1 MIWKN
6 ALALQ
11 IDYGAGAGTASD
23 DQLVSMRGLHEL
35 PAPVC
40 LLSGKGYCKA
50 EGSRAEEDFLGNAG
64 GISGE
69 HYNRAWYLPA
79 DVPFYPG
86 RGAFGLLK
94 NDFGFR
100 RFLTRGKAS
109 IRTELFFLV
118 LAYDFKKLWMK
129 RENGRLK
136 THLSEI
142 TVA

>member
-11 IDYGAGAGTASD
+11 RDYGAGAGTASD

-86 RGAFGLLK
+86 RGGVWTAQK
-94 NDFGFR
+94 R
-100 RFLTRGKAS
+100 
-109 IRTELFFLV
+109 
-118 LAYDFKKLWMK
+118 LWFSPFSDQ
-129 RENGRLK
+129 RE
-136 THLSEI
+136 SQYPD
-142 TVA
+142 